1 MGAFTEG
8 NDAIDAVSMLPQPL
22 QRSLATWVVETLLTQ
37 IFHSLTS
44 LDLTSLLQIVG
55 RHRSYI
61 LKDNMPTRSWHEEF
75 CRKADV
81 FLVDNVPA
89 CVSCGSIYTPNTA
102 RRSELNVITPMARD
116 PSPRKKLD
124 LNWPATIN
132 FISLGQIEDPKVH
145 ASLQWFHRIQEEDS
159 RGTGSID
166 PNERLDEVERLPD
179 EEIKDQSTENSS
191 KNSVYKPLTGRHE
204 IRLLRL
210 SPALSG
216 DDQVLHGTLLLSQLG
231 DRPEVTALSYT
242 WADIS
247 GDRSCSETIF
257 IGPEWEALPI
267 TRNCAAAL
275 RRLRSTRDAVVVWAD
290 AICIDQDNVGERS
303 HQVGLMR
310 DVYSRARKVVAFL
323 GDDGDN
329 QTPEGQLMH
338 RMSEEYFYSGTSV
351 KLSWDPIRDG
361 VALRA
366 LFSRPYWK
374 RMWVI
379 QEILLS
385 KEAYIVLGGSSVPLS
400 CVLNGHM
407 TGYNVDAAVFFPSWT
422 KVAGPSL
429 DGDCNAFSELLLK
442 TFSCQALDER
452 DRVFAL
458 LGLVQG
464 AHLEGLIADY
474 TKTTEDVYIGLA
486 AYFLI
491 RHGQTNI
498 LIWATVSNHSLTWV
512 PTWQPTL
519 RTAQLDNISCDDLWN
534 RPWDILKTPDSR
546 SSGIYGKYED
556 FIMPGHFCR
565 ASAEIQS
572 NGDVLRILQPRVC
585 QITGA
590 LMLRAYPVLQIDS
603 NILKNAFSLD
613 QEEWTEEFLLRP
625 STDTTTQD
633 QDPLW
638 SIHGVRPA
646 IVERNRST
654 AVEFFD
660 NWIIEVP
667 NCNAFFLLK
676 PRGLV
681 PGLYRMVSI
690 QYLTLLSDI
699 DTKPLMSLAG
709 RKGNFFNDHMLLLRL
724 IMFESHQLHFLQSWS
739 TLMEKNAAVHPIQAT
754 APVSLSDLKLMH
766 YTDWLNY
773 LKFHPT
779 SPTGPVV
786 AESSRSL
793 DSALKTVS
801 SYLDAWADLTIWDCI
816 TKLLDSMNWPAYVER
831 FAALRRDIMLDITAP
846 PRDPQHGDKVY
857 HSFLVDKSFSSRGE
871 MCSVLSCRAR
881 HLLQDILEDLMREVD
896 HLELPGLSGE
906 TMYLGTY
913 KISDTAYRLSKVV
926 DDIASWDIE
935 IVVAKQDEIL
945 REWIGFE
952 SHLRHMQFSTIEYMA
967 IRNKFIQ
974 RHVLRRLYT
983 RCELREFLIC

>member
-1 MGAFTEG
+1 M
-8 NDAIDAVSMLPQPL
+8 NDQEDDSNG
-22 QRSLATWVVETLLTQ
+22 TDTVESNE
-37 IFHSLTS
+37 H
-44 LDLTSLLQIVG
+44 LD
-55 RHRSYI
+55 
-61 LKDNMPTRSWHEEF
+61 EAE
-75 CRKADV
+75 
-81 FLVDNVPA
+81 
-89 CVSCGSIYTPNTA
+89 
-102 RRSELNVITPMARD
+102 
-116 PSPRKKLD
+116 
-124 LNWPATIN
+124 
-132 FISLGQIEDPKVH
+132 KV
-145 ASLQWFHRIQEEDS
+145 
-159 RGTGSID
+159 
-166 PNERLDEVERLPD
+166 PNE
-179 EEIKDQSTENSS
+179 KTTQYSTKKSS
-191 KNSVYKPLTGRHE
+191 QNSVYKSLTGRNE

-216 DDQVLHGTLLLSQLG
+216 EDQLLHGTLLLSQLA
-231 DRPEVTALSYT
+231 DRPEFTALSYT

-257 IGPEWEALPI
+257 IGLEWEALPI
-267 TRNCAAAL
+267 TKNCAAAL
-275 RRLRSTRDAVVVWAD
+275 RRLRSNRDAVVVWVD

-303 HQVGLMR
+303 QQVGLMR
-310 DVYSRARKVVAFL
+310 DVYSRARKVIAFL

-338 RMSEEYFYSGTSV
+338 RMSEECFYSDKSV
-351 KLSWDPIRDG
+351 KLSWSPVCDG

-385 KEAYIVLGGSSVPLS
+385 KEAYIVLGRSSVPLS

-407 TGYNVDAAVFFPSWT
+407 TGHNVDAAVFLPSWT
-422 KVAGPSL
+422 KVSGPSL

-442 TFSCQALDER
+442 TFSCEALDER

-498 LIWATVSNHSLTWV
+498 LIWATVSSHSLTWV

-519 RTAQLDNISCDDLWN
+519 RTAHLDNVSCDDLWN

-546 SSGIYGKYED
+546 PSAIYGKYED
-556 FIMPGHFCR
+556 FVMPGHFCR
-565 ASAEIQS
+565 ASAETQS
-572 NGDVLRILQPRVC
+572 IGAALRILQPRVC
-585 QITGA
+585 QTTGA
-590 LMLRAYPVLQIDS
+590 LLLRAYPVLRIDS
-603 NILKNAFSLD
+603 NILKNAFFLD

-625 STDTTTQD
+625 STGTTTQD
-633 QDPLW
+633 QDSLW

-654 AVEFFD
+654 AVELLD

-681 PGLYRMVSI
+681 PGLYRLVSI

-699 DTKPLMSLAG
+699 DIKPLTSLAG
-709 RKGNFFNDHMLLLRL
+709 RKGTFFDDYMLLLRL
-724 IMFESHQLHFLQSWS
+724 IIYEPHQVLFLESWS
-739 TLMEKNAAVHPIQAT
+739 VLMRRNAAVERTQTA
-754 APVSLSDLKLMH
+754 APVSLSASDLTQYTYWLDYLKL
-766 YTDWLNY
+766 
-773 LKFHPT
+773 HPT
-779 SPTGPVV
+779 SPTGPVTV
-786 AESSRSL
+786 GSSSVL
-793 DSALKTVS
+793 DCALRTVS
-801 SYLDAWADLTIWDCI
+801 SYLDEWADLTVWDRI
-816 TKLLDSMNWPAYVER
+816 TKLLDSIEWSAYIARLET
-831 FAALRRDIMLDITAP
+831 LRRIVMLDVNALLK
-846 PRDPQHGDKVY
+846 DVQHGDKMHY
-857 HSFLVDKSFSSRGE
+857 SFLLNRPFSSRSD
-871 MCSVLSCRAR
+871 MCSVLSHRAK
-881 HLLQDILEDLMREVD
+881 HLLRECLDDLMRAVD
-896 HLELPGLSGE
+896 HLELSGLNAE

-913 KISDTAYRLSKVV
+913 KLSETADRLGKIV
-926 DDIASWDIE
+926 DDVMSWNVE
-935 IVVAKQDEIL
+935 RVVVEQHEIL
-945 REWIGFE
+945 REWVEFE
-952 SHLRHMQFSTIEYMA
+952 SHLRHLQSSSTEYMV